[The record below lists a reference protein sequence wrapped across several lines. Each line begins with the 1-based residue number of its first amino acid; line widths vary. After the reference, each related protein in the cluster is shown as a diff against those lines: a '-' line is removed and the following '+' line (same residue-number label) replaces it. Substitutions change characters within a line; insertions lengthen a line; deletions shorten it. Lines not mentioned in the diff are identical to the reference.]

1 MMVTLFLDFVSQGGW
16 HGNGRPD
23 TKQNTRGPCR
33 VTNRDL
39 EASIIQL
46 AKRAYRYMY
55 ETPKRQRLPHPH
67 TYRRHQHTANPP
79 SPKNQPAHGQP
90 PKPQK
95 PTVDPA

>member
-1 MMVTLFLDFVSQGGW
+1 MVTLFLDFVSQGGW

-55 ETPKRQRLPHPH
+55 ETRRCGRVAAQGQSFFALAVLGLLPVLPHR
-67 TYRRHQHTANPP
+67 TCGATGCKLGA
-79 SPKNQPAHGQP
+79 A
-90 PKPQK
+90 
-95 PTVDPA
+95 

>member
-55 ETPKRQRLPHPH
+55 ETRRCGRVARKASHFSHWRCLAVLPVLPHR
-67 TYRRHQHTANPP
+67 TCGATGCKLGA
-79 SPKNQPAHGQP
+79 A
-90 PKPQK
+90 
-95 PTVDPA
+95 